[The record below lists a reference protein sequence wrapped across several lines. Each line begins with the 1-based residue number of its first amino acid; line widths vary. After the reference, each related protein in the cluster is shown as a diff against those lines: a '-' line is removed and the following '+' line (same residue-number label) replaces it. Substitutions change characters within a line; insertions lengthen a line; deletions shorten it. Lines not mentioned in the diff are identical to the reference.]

1 MKTIKILSS
10 AILIAFTISLM
21 SFNKGGYFNIYVENK
36 CSKDVKL
43 NTRADGSSSETT
55 IAAGKK
61 EQRSVKEGYE
71 LKVDGKLIKKI
82 EASDEGDVIVICD

>member
-1 MKTIKILSS
+1 MKTIKILSAAVLLS
-10 AILIAFTISLM
+10 ATVALM
-21 SFNKGGYFNIYVENK
+21 SFSKGGYFNIYVENK

-43 NTRADGSSSETT
+43 YTRADGSSSETT
-55 IAAGKK
+55 IYAGKK

-82 EASDEGDVIVICD
+82 EASDEGRVIVICN